1 MAWKFAFDNLK
12 PRFELKVALRYLS
25 SGRLQ
30 TGLILL
36 GISVGIIVY
45 TFMAALINGLAV
57 RLTDDVAGY
66 IAHVTL
72 EPPEKI
78 PRLIAP
84 QEEKPLLAIQR
95 LNQSRSEIAGWRQ
108 LVATIRATPGVS
120 AVAPQVLGSGFIQRG
135 QKIAPITITGC
146 EPENVSAIVN
156 VAAGLVRGST
166 ALEPGSVLIGARL
179 AEELG
184 VTTGQRLLIQSER
197 GRSRALTIR
206 GLFDV
211 GSSGVNERVV
221 FVELG
226 TAQTLLD
233 LQGSVTQIAL
243 KLNDIYA
250 AREVAER
257 LAGSTGLQA
266 KNWIDENRRLQD
278 GLRSQGMTG
287 DLIKMFSLLIIVIG
301 VASKLLLAAVR
312 RSSEIGIMRSMGVS
326 KKSIMIIFVLQG
338 LFLGLLGSSIG
349 AGLGWVFCE
358 FLRVATLRP
367 DGRPGLPIAPELGE
381 YGLAVLLATIFS
393 TLAAILPARAA
404 AKVDPVEVMHQ

>member
-226 TAQTLLD
+226 TAQALLD

-243 KLNDIYA
+243 KLNDIFA
-250 AREVAER
+250 AREIAER

-326 KKSIMIIFVLQG
+326 KNSIMIIFVLQG

-367 DGRPGLPIAPELGE
+367 DGRPGLPISPELGE
-381 YGLAVLLATIFS
+381 YGLAVMLATVFS